1 MKKNRKLPVFLAA
14 IVMSAGISLGT
25 VPQVSASSVVSNYVS
40 DPDGDGVISI
50 NDAVIIETYLMGIN
64 EPTNLAALDFDKNG
78 IISKMD
84 SSSVQLYLADI
95 W

>member
-1 MKKNRKLPVFLAA
+1 MKRTKKLSAFLAA
-14 IVMSAGISLGT
+14 SVMAVGSIAAAI
-25 VPQVSASSVVSNYVS
+25 PQVSASSVVSNYVS

-84 SSSVQLYLADI
+84 STSVQLYLADI